1 MLKETVLEIQ
11 HYSDRLFSFKT
22 TRDKSF
28 RFKNGEFCMI
38 GLQGEKRPLL
48 RAYSIVSTNYDDHLE
63 FLSIKVPNGPLTSKL
78 QNIQIG
84 DEILINPK
92 TTGSLVVDYLTP
104 KENLV
109 MLATGTGIAPFVSI
123 AQDPETYSRFKR
135 VYLFH
140 TVRNVDEITYQKQ
153 LNSIAEDMP
162 LVYIPTVTREVYER
176 EGRFWSYIEHYLPNG
191 FLKER
196 DGVMVCGSPSMN
208 KECRTFFTTLNW
220 QEGNTGE
227 MGDFM
232 LERAFVD
239 K

>member
-1 MLKETVLEIQ
+1 
-11 HYSDRLFSFKT
+11 
-22 TRDKSF
+22 
-28 RFKNGEFCMI
+28 MI

-78 QNIQIG
+78 QNIQVG
-84 DEILINPK
+84 DEILVNPK
-92 TTGSLVVDYLTP
+92 VTGSLVVDYLTP

-140 TVRNVDEITYQKQ
+140 TVRTVDEITYEEK
-153 LNSIAEDMP
+153 LNSIAEHMP
-162 LVYIPTVTREVYER
+162 FVYVPTVTREEYKR
-176 EGRFWSYIEHYLPNG
+176 EGRFWQYIEHLLPNG
-191 FLKER
+191 SLKER